1 MKARVSLLLLVFLS
15 VGRPL
20 YAGQPD
26 PEAMYYVNA
35 YADHYGVPR
44 ALVYA
49 VIDQESGW
57 NPRAVSNKGAMGLGQ
72 LMPATARRYG
82 VGQPFLKSDNIG
94 GCVRYL
100 WNLLVWFHGD
110 MRLAVAAYYT
120 GETRV
125 ARHGLS
131 LRDPDV
137 LSYVLE
143 VRRRYLRELR
153 IFNSFSQEEYR

>member
-1 MKARVSLLLLVFLS
+1 MKFRVSLLLLVFMLS
-15 VGRPL
+15 GRSL

-26 PEAMYYVNA
+26 PEAKYYADA

-49 VIDQESGW
+49 VINQESGW
-57 NPRAVSNKGAMGLGQ
+57 NPRAVSGKGAMGLGQ
-72 LMPATARRYG
+72 LMPDTARRYG
-82 VGQPFLKSDNIG
+82 VRQPFLASANIG

-100 WNLLVWFHGD
+100 HDLLVRFHGN

-120 GETRV
+120 GEARV
-125 ARHGLS
+125 ARHGFS
-131 LRDPDV
+131 LHDPDV
-137 LSYVLE
+137 LRYVAE

-153 IFNSFSQEEYR
+153 VHNSFSQEEYR

>member
-1 MKARVSLLLLVFLS
+1 MKVRIPLMFLLLILL
-15 VGRPL
+15 GRPL
-20 YAGQPD
+20 YAGEPD
-26 PEAMYYVNA
+26 PEARYYVNA

-57 NPRAVSNKGAMGLGQ
+57 NPRAVSDKGAMGLGQ
-72 LMPATARRYG
+72 LMPRTAQHYG
-82 VGQPFLKSDNIG
+82 VQHPFLKSDNIG

-100 WNLLVWFHGD
+100 RDLLVWFHGD

-131 LRDPDV
+131 LRDPEV
-137 LSYVLE
+137 LSYVLA
-143 VRRRYLRELR
+143 VRRHYLRE
-153 IFNSFSQEEYR
+153 IKVHSTFSQEESR

>member
-15 VGRPL
+15 LGPPL

-26 PEAMYYVNA
+26 PEAMYYVNT

-57 NPRAVSNKGAMGLGQ
+57 NPRAVSSKGAMGLGQ

-82 VGQPFLKSDNIG
+82 VQRPFLKSENIG

-100 WNLLVWFHGD
+100 RDLLIWFHGD

-131 LRDPDV
+131 LHDPDV
-137 LSYVLE
+137 LSYVLA
-143 VRRRYLRELR
+143 VRRRYLRE
-153 IFNSFSQEEYR
+153 IKVHSTFSQEESR